1 MTHPCCIIVCVGNN
15 EKGNDMN
22 HITIAKG
29 LLGRRIRIANAWLEQ
44 KNPEVVVCVTCPY
57 CQTWNDVEPEFIDED
72 AECVVGDV
80 RTWAGVA
87 WSEHTKWCGDCGEM
101 FLANSGGEDIDA
113 D

>member
-1 MTHPCCIIVCVGNN
+1 
-15 EKGNDMN
+15 MN
-22 HITIAKG
+22 HIKTLRYGK
-29 LLGRRIRIANAWLEQ
+29 LLGVGKLLRVANPWLEQ
-44 KNPEVVVCVTCPY
+44 KNPEVTVCVTCPF
-57 CQTWNDVEPEFIDED
+57 CGSWNDLEPEYIDED